1 MDRHEKARREI
12 ERRCASLE
20 AKKTQQHLTLA
31 KLTKERFQLRDN
43 AAQLSEKYE
52 DLRDTQDNLMLRIET
67 VLNSIQRRLPVASD
81 AEIRMQRQLQG
92 REKKMKDLSNAYEQI
107 KAKERYQV
115 RQIKHVDQVVKPI
128 KNTNDQIGPNQIE
141 SMRD

>member
-1 MDRHEKARREI
+1 M
-12 ERRCASLE
+12 E

-92 REKKMKDLSNAYEQI
+92 MEKKMKDLSNGKY
-107 KAKERYQV
+107 
-115 RQIKHVDQVVKPI
+115 
-128 KNTNDQIGPNQIE
+128 
-141 SMRD
+141 